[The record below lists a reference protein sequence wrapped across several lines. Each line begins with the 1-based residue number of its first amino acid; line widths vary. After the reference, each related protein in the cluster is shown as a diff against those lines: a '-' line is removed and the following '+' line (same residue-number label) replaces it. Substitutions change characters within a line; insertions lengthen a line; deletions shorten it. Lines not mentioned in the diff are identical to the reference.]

1 MFTVPSTILGLRD
14 TDVYRWLLQ
23 WGAQVLE
30 GLVAFLV
37 MLFLAH
43 FVRRTA
49 NRIMARENVR
59 TDTAVLVARGLYVT
73 LVALGVF
80 LFVTIALGNA
90 AVGLTGILVAVFV
103 TSLGLQDLFKNYVS
117 GFYVGMER
125 MVKPGDLL
133 ETGGY
138 KGVVTEVAMRVTY
151 MVGEN
156 GERIVVPNSKL
167 FTETVTVS
175 KPPQGWGSAGEG
187 AKDDASKGLES
198 VRH

>member
-1 MFTVPSTILGLRD
+1 
-14 TDVYRWLLQ
+14 
-23 WGAQVLE
+23 
-30 GLVAFLV
+30 

-43 FVRRTA
+43 FVRRLA
-49 NRIMARENVR
+49 SRVMARENVR
-59 TDTAVLVARGLYVT
+59 TDTAVLVARVLYVA

-125 MVKPGDLL
+125 MVKAGDLV
-133 ETGGY
+133 ETGGFR
-138 KGVVTEVAMRVTY
+138 GVVTEVAMRVTY
-151 MVGEN
+151 MTGEK

-167 FTETVTVS
+167 FTEIVSVS
-175 KPPQGWGSAGEG
+175 KAPPGWGSAGEG
-187 AKDDASKGLES
+187 AQDDPSKGLES
-198 VRH
+198 VRR